1 MSMSNPDSTS
11 DWGVKRVC
19 PETGKRFYDLHK
31 TPIVSPYTGKIVP
44 VEAHDRREEAGIAA
58 LKAKAAKKVDDDD
71 DLLVDDE
78 DDAVEVDD
86 ELLEDDD
93 DDTVALD
100 DLADVATDDDD

>member
-1 MSMSNPDSTS
+1 MSNPE
-11 DWGVKRVC
+11 WGVKRVC
-19 PETGKRFYDLHK
+19 PETGKRFYDLNK
-31 TPIVSPYTGKIVP
+31 TPVISPYTGKIVP
-44 VEAHDRREEAGIAA
+44 TDTPDRREDTTVAT
-58 LKAKAAKKVDDDD
+58 LKAKSASAIEEQD

-100 DLADVATDDDD
+100 DLADVASDDED

>member
-1 MSMSNPDSTS
+1 MKEMSMSNPE
-11 DWGVKRVC
+11 WGVKRVC
-19 PETGKRFYDLHK
+19 PETGKRFYDLNK
-31 TPIVSPYTGKIVP
+31 NPVVSPYTGKIVP
-44 VEAHDRREEAGIAA
+44 IDAQDRREEAGIAS
-58 LKAKAAKKVDDDD
+58 LKAKAASAIEDDD

-100 DLADVATDDDD
+100 DLADVASDDED